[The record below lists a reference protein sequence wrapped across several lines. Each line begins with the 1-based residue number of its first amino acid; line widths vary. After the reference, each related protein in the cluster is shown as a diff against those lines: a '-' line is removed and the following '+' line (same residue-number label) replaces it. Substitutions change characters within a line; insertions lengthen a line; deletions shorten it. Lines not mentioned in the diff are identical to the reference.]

1 MTKTK
6 TKILLTTLTVA
17 TLAIGCGAFVA
28 CGGDPQDPAPV
39 GKTYEITFNAN
50 GGSYAEGAESV
61 KLTTDKD
68 GRLAAAPTAEP
79 TYSGYTFV
87 DYNTLADGSGT
98 TITYGVNG
106 YRFTAAT
113 TVYAQWEDDSQQEV
127 EAGLYTLGG
136 ELVAELEESTPGD
149 SAEKQ
154 YGATGVELA
163 PGDVLQI
170 KINGETLTHN
180 AGTLELWLADGCHG
194 VVLDQS
200 QATITVKPGNERVF
214 DIYAKYYTDRT
225 PCWSIYMT
233 DGLTDTLHDGGAY
246 LVGSGWA
253 SGSWEVSADNYID
266 PENGL
271 TVTFTSSASFKVT
284 DYLETPVNN
293 SHCGWHYNS
302 PSFYKMAEGKEEGYL
317 NLGSIGASDNGS
329 VLVPGE
335 YTITVEGEGE
345 NIKFVFTPAA
355 DLEPAELPDKF
366 VKDGFYLAGAGFN
379 GAGWDVKEGFYI
391 DPENGLEVTFEK
403 NAQFQVVSCKSATTG
418 GANWN
423 YGAASYYRMAEG
435 AETGYI
441 VLPSGGNGTVKTAGT
456 YTFTIDNSGE
466 TPVFVITPAEGLE
479 PDQTVEILHYYIK
492 GGMHDSWNTP
502 ITDEYE
508 LKPVEGQDG
517 VYQLTI
523 ELAAGV
529 EFGFRSF
536 AEDASGEV
544 NPSQI
549 DWFGGN
555 LTLAEGVTEITK
567 GNNLTM
573 VSAGTYTFT
582 LDPANKTLGVSFTPA
597 STPDPGP
604 EQPGPGT
611 ETENPAE

>member
-28 CGGDPQDPAPV
+28 CGGDPKDPAPA
-39 GKTYEITFNAN
+39 GKTYEITFSAN

-79 TYSGYTFV
+79 TKEEYSFAN
-87 DYNTLADGSGT
+87 YNTKADGTGT
-98 TITYGVNG
+98 TITYGVSG
-106 YRFTAAT
+106 YQFKSDA
-113 TVYAQWEDDSQQEV
+113 TVYAQWV
-127 EAGLYTLGG
+127 EAGLYTSDGKF
-136 ELVAELEESTPGD
+136 VAELEESTPGD

-154 YGATGVELA
+154 YGAAGVELA
-163 PGDVLQI
+163 PGQALQI
-170 KINGETLTHN
+170 KVKGKTLTHN
-180 AGTLELWLADGCHG
+180 VGTLELWLDGGCHG
-194 VVLDQS
+194 VNLDQTA
-200 QATITVKPGNERVF
+200 ATLTVKPGNERAF
-214 DIYAKYYTDRT
+214 DIYAKYYTNNT
-225 PCWSIYMT
+225 PCWSISMS
-233 DGLTDTLHDGGAY
+233 DGLKDEVIPGGAY
-246 LVGSGWA
+246 LVGSGWETA
-253 SGSWEVSADNYID
+253 NWEIGAENYID

-271 TVTFTSSASFKVT
+271 TVIFTSNAKFKIT
-284 DYLETPVNN
+284 DCLDVPEGVENR
-293 SHCGWHYNS
+293 GWAYNS
-302 PSFYKMAEGKEEGYL
+302 PSFYKMAKDKEEGYL
-317 NLGSIGASDNGS
+317 NFGSIGASSEGG
-329 VLVPGE
+329 VLAPGE
-335 YTITVEGEGE
+335 YTITIEGAGE

-355 DLEPAELPDKF
+355 DLKPAELPEKF
-366 VKDGFYLAGAGFN
+366 VKDGFYLAGAGFD
-379 GAGWDVKEGFYI
+379 GAAWDVKEGFYI
-391 DPENGLEVTFEK
+391 DPENGLTVSFEK

-435 AETGYI
+435 TAEGYI

-456 YTFTIDNSGE
+456 YTFTIDNSSE
-466 TPVFVITPAEGLE
+466 TPVFVITPATGLE

-492 GGMHDSWNTP
+492 GSMHAEWNTP

-508 LKPVEGQDG
+508 LKPVEGQNG

-523 ELAAGV
+523 TLAAGV

-544 NPSQI
+544 NTSKQI

-567 GNNLTM
+567 GGNLTT
-573 VSAGTYTFT
+573 VNAGTYTFT
-582 LDPANKTLGVSFTPA
+582 LDPANKTLGVTFVAA
-597 STPDPGP
+597 STPDPEP
-604 EQPGPGT
+604 EPAPGPGT

>member
-28 CGGDPQDPAPV
+28 CGGGDPEDPA

-68 GRLAAAPTAEP
+68 GRLAAAPTADP
-79 TYSGYTFV
+79 TRAEYSFAT
-87 DYNTLADGSGT
+87 YNTTADGSGSDV
-98 TITYGVNG
+98 TYGVSG
-106 YRFTAAT
+106 YQFKSDA
-113 TVYAQWEDDSQQEV
+113 TVYAQWV
-127 EAGLYTLGG
+127 EAGLYTSDGKF
-136 ELVAELEESTPGD
+136 VAELEESTPGD
-149 SAEKQ
+149 SAQKQ
-154 YGATGVELA
+154 YGAAGVELA
-163 PGDVLQI
+163 PGQALQI
-170 KINGETLTHN
+170 KVKGETLTHN
-180 AGTLELWLADGCHG
+180 AGTLELWLDGGCHG
-194 VVLDQS
+194 VALDQS
-200 QATITVKPGNERVF
+200 QATITVKPGNERAF
-214 DIYAKYYTDRT
+214 DIYAKYYTDNT
-225 PCWSIYMT
+225 PCWSIYIS
-233 DGLTDTLHDGGAY
+233 DGLKDEVIPGGAY
-246 LVGSGWA
+246 LVGSGWETA
-253 SGSWEVSADNYID
+253 NWQIGAENYID

-271 TVTFTSSASFKVT
+271 TVTLNADAMFKIT
-284 DYLETPVNN
+284 DCLDVAEGVENR
-293 SHCGWHYNS
+293 GWAYNS

-329 VLVPGE
+329 VLAPGE
-335 YTITVEGEGE
+335 YTITIEGTGE

-355 DLEPAELPDKF
+355 DLKPAELPDKF
-366 VKDGFYLAGAGFN
+366 VKDGFYLAGSGFN

-492 GGMHDSWNTP
+492 GSMHDSWNTP
-502 ITDEYE
+502 IADEYE

-523 ELAAGV
+523 DLAAGV
-529 EFGFRSF
+529 EFGFRSCAEGADGNVIPEQINWF
-536 AEDASGEV
+536 A
-544 NPSQI
+544 
-549 DWFGGN
+549 GN

-567 GNNLTM
+567 GNNLTT
-573 VSAGTYTFT
+573 VGAGTYTFT
-582 LDPANKTLGVSFTPA
+582 LDPANKTLAVSFTPA

>member
-28 CGGDPQDPAPV
+28 CGGGDPQDPAPV

-271 TVTFTSSASFKVT
+271 TVTFTSSASFKIT

-302 PSFYKMAEGKEEGYL
+302 PSFYKMAEEKEEGYL

-329 VLVPGE
+329 VLAPGE
-335 YTITVEGEGE
+335 YTITIEGTGE

-355 DLEPAELPDKF
+355 DLRPAELPDKF
-366 VKDGFYLAGAGFN
+366 VKDGFIWLAPA
-379 GAGWDVKEGFYI
+379 
-391 DPENGLEVTFEK
+391 L
-403 NAQFQVVSCKSATTG
+403 
-418 GANWN
+418 
-423 YGAASYYRMAEG
+423 
-435 AETGYI
+435 
-441 VLPSGGNGTVKTAGT
+441 TA
-456 YTFTIDNSGE
+456 
-466 TPVFVITPAEGLE
+466 
-479 PDQTVEILHYYIK
+479 
-492 GGMHDSWNTP
+492 
-502 ITDEYE
+502 
-508 LKPVEGQDG
+508 QDG
-517 VYQLTI
+517 T
-523 ELAAGV
+523 
-529 EFGFRSF
+529 
-536 AEDASGEV
+536 
-544 NPSQI
+544 
-549 DWFGGN
+549 
-555 LTLAEGVTEITK
+555 
-567 GNNLTM
+567 
-573 VSAGTYTFT
+573 
-582 LDPANKTLGVSFTPA
+582 
-597 STPDPGP
+597 
-604 EQPGPGT
+604 
-611 ETENPAE
+611 

>member
-68 GRLAAAPTAEP
+68 GRLAAAPTADP
-79 TYSGYTFV
+79 TRAEYSFAT
-87 DYNTLADGSGT
+87 YNTTADGSGSDV
-98 TITYGVNG
+98 TYGVSG
-106 YRFTAAT
+106 YQFKSDA
-113 TVYAQWEDDSQQEV
+113 TVYAQWV
-127 EAGLYTLGG
+127 EAGLYTSDGKF
-136 ELVAELEESTPGD
+136 VAELEESTPGD
-149 SAEKQ
+149 SAQKQ
-154 YGATGVELA
+154 YGASGVELA

-170 KINGETLTHN
+170 KIKGTTITHN
-180 AGTLELWLADGCHG
+180 VGTLELHLDSGCHG

-200 QATITVKPGNERVF
+200 QATITVKPGNERAF
-214 DIYAKYYTDRT
+214 NIYAKYYTDNT
-225 PCWSIYMT
+225 PCWTIYMT
-233 DGLTDTLHDGGAY
+233 DGLKDEVIPGGAY
-246 LVGSGWA
+246 LVGSGWETA
-253 SGSWEVSADNYID
+253 NWEIGAENYID
-266 PENGL
+266 PESGL
-271 TVTFTSSASFKVT
+271 TVTLNADAKFKIT
-284 DYLETPVNN
+284 DCLDVAEGVDNR
-293 SHCGWHYNS
+293 GWKYNS
-302 PSFYKMAEGKEEGYL
+302 PSFYKMATGKEDGYL
-317 NLGSIGASDNGS
+317 NFGSISASSEGS
-329 VLVPGE
+329 VLAPGE

-441 VLPSGGNGTVKTAGT
+441 VLPSGGNGTVNTAGT
-456 YTFTIDNSGE
+456 YTFTIDNNGE

-479 PDQTVEILHYYIK
+479 PDTSVQVLHYYIK
-492 GGMHDSWNTP
+492 GSMHDAWNTP
-502 ITDEYE
+502 MTEQYE
-508 LKPVEGQDG
+508 LKADADNEG
-517 VYQLTI
+517 VYTMEIHLNANI
-523 ELAAGV
+523 EFMFYGMN
-529 EFGFRSF
+529 
-536 AEDASGEV
+536 EDAE
-544 NPSQI
+544 
-549 DWFGGN
+549 GN
-555 LTLAEGVTEITK
+555 FTTAPAEIK
-567 GNNLTM
+567 GNKLEEGITCVTGSGNMTT
-573 VSAGTYTFT
+573 VAAGTYTFT
-582 LDPANKTLGVSFTPA
+582 YNSNTEKLNVTFVADQTEETPA
-597 STPDPGP
+597 
-604 EQPGPGT
+604 
-611 ETENPAE
+611 AE

>member
-418 GANWN
+418 G
-423 YGAASYYRMAEG
+423 G
-435 AETGYI
+435 
-441 VLPSGGNGTVKTAGT
+441 K
-456 YTFTIDNSGE
+456 
-466 TPVFVITPAEGLE
+466 LE
-479 PDQTVEILHYYIK
+479 LRC
-492 GGMHDSWNTP
+492 
-502 ITDEYE
+502 
-508 LKPVEGQDG
+508 
-517 VYQLTI
+517 
-523 ELAAGV
+523 
-529 EFGFRSF
+529 GF
-536 AEDASGEV
+536 
-544 NPSQI
+544 
-549 DWFGGN
+549 
-555 LTLAEGVTEITK
+555 LL
-567 GNNLTM
+567 
-573 VSAGTYTFT
+573 
-582 LDPANKTLGVSFTPA
+582 
-597 STPDPGP
+597 
-604 EQPGPGT
+604 
-611 ETENPAE
+611 